1 MQDQGNR
8 VLAAPFVM
16 IAGFETAGWAVDHD
30 FGHGTFRTFCA
41 RGRASV
47 EPSRARPNASDAAQI
62 GIFRLAIEN
71 T

>member
-1 MQDQGNR
+1 MQDHGDR
-8 VLAAPFVM
+8 VFAAPFVM
-16 IAGFETAGWAVDHD
+16 VAGFKTAGRAVYHD
-30 FGHGTFRTFCA
+30 FGHGTFRAFCA